1 MNLLDETDGRYS
13 LVEKVESISTPST
26 IQDVIMARV
35 DALPESAKEVIQTA
49 SGIEREFSYT
59 LLSQVVNR
67 SEQNLLSDI
76 SVLRDSELI
85 FERGIYPE
93 STYIFKHALTQE
105 VVYDSILVKKK
116 ANLHAKIGIA
126 MEKIHKDNIEEF
138 YGILSEH
145 FIAGEVFRKGAEY
158 SRLAGR
164 KAEKNASFPDAIEYA
179 KKRINCVE
187 KLAQT
192 PDTIKEIIDARI
204 SLGLYRMFPLSN

>member
-105 VVYDSILVKKK
+105 VVY
-116 ANLHAKIGIA
+116 G
-126 MEKIHKDNIEEF
+126 M
-138 YGILSEH
+138 
-145 FIAGEVFRKGAEY
+145 
-158 SRLAGR
+158 
-164 KAEKNASFPDAIEYA
+164 
-179 KKRINCVE
+179 C
-187 KLAQT
+187 Q
-192 PDTIKEIIDARI
+192 
-204 SLGLYRMFPLSN
+204 